1 MSINEAEI
9 IRNKIRNSKHF
20 SSCLNYKD
28 HNNFNYLS
36 DELNKIRNCYDNIIS
51 YERDII
57 NIYYQNKIK
66 ENEIKGQSQLFEKE
80 LEIKRKENENSIK
93 IKENQKENE
102 LNEFFK
108 KWDMDIFEN
117 EYQLK
122 QLNDDLKNLEKE
134 INELD
139 LKNEQEIELLK
150 KEKLNELKNEYQLN
164 LLKYKN
170 MKELEKAE
178 REKNEEIKRKEFE
191 AEKEIKFNELKSKAE
206 FVKKIITLVRNIE
219 LNNI

>member
-9 IRNKIRNSKHF
+9 IRNKIRINKHF

-28 HNNFNYLS
+28 HNNYNYLN
-36 DELNKIRNCYDNIIS
+36 DELNKIRNCYDNIKL
-51 YERDII
+51 YEKDII
-57 NIYYQNKIK
+57 NIYYQNK
-66 ENEIKGQSQLFEKE
+66 N
-80 LEIKRKENENSIK
+80 
-93 IKENQKENE
+93 KENE
-102 LNEFFK
+102 LNEFSK
-108 KWDMDIFEN
+108 KLDLDIFEN
-117 EYQLK
+117 ECQLK
-122 QLNDDLKNLEKE
+122 QINEELKNLENE
-134 INELD
+134 IIELEK
-139 LKNEQEIELLK
+139 KNKQEIELLK

-206 FVKKIITLVRNIE
+206 FVKKIITLIRNIE